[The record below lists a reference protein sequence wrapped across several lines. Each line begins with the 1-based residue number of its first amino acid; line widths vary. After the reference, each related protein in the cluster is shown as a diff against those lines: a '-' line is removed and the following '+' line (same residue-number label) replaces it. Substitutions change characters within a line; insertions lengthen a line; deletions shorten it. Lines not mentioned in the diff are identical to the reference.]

1 MEPPQNH
8 IWGPALWLILHSS
21 AERIG
26 TTSKYNLPYE
36 ETRIWMGL
44 LNSLRYSL
52 PCPLCKKHY
61 ASYLLSKP
69 IYSVDKASIS
79 TWLFQLHTAV
89 NNKLGKENPMTMEQ
103 LSEYYSKEF
112 DYNYCYKIIETQ
124 MIISLRVNISQ
135 RVDVLRTLRYLKE
148 LHLLYL

>member
-1 MEPPQNH
+1 MEQPQNH

-26 TTSKYNLPYE
+26 TTPKYNLPHE
-36 ETRIWMGL
+36 ETRIWIGL

-61 ASYLLSKP
+61 TSYLLSKP
-69 IYSVDKASIS
+69 IYSVDKASIT

-89 NNKLGKENPMTMEQ
+89 NNKLGRENPMTMEQ
-103 LSEYYSKEF
+103 SSEHYSKEF
-112 DYNYCYKIIETQ
+112 DYNHCYRIIETQ
-124 MIISLRVNISQ
+124 MNRSLQLNISQ
-135 RVDVLRTLRYLKE
+135 RDDVLRTLRYLKE
-148 LHLLYL
+148 LQRLYL